1 MRRNAFVLALA
12 LAALG
17 APVVSAAPP
26 VPEVNS
32 LTTILPR
39 PCLPEPGNVHEA
51 EWAEREGWAGP
62 EYERYPGACQRL
74 RYVYGPI
81 TVRPGQ
87 NDVLLEPVVVHKP
100 GYDGFMTR
108 FDPDLVKAA
117 DGTVPPIEEM
127 HLHHGVWLSVNS
139 YGEGLPFVFA
149 GEEKTIFS
157 LPRGFGMP
165 VKATDDWE
173 LLYMIHSAVPQPT
186 EVYISWDVDY
196 VAKDAAAAYGI
207 KPAYPI
213 WLDVR
218 PGFYPVFNAQRGFGT
233 NGTCT
238 WPKQNCAAFDP
249 YGDVIAG
256 QGAPPNKPG
265 TDLRLPSRGGSV
277 GRISNFQG
285 GTLVHMAGHLHPG
298 GVTNEVD
305 LVRGGQTRRIF
316 TSEAL
321 YWDRTDPTQTGG
333 PPTSWDFSQT
343 VSALPNWGVR
353 VEPGDVFRS
362 NATYDTTIQSVYE
375 AMGITLA
382 WISPD
387 TPADQPT
394 APGVDPFAA
403 DTVRDPSL
411 GCTSGGLLA
420 ATPTLCDNGWVTHG
434 HLKENDNFGGPSGT
448 LEAERGSETDRVDIA
463 SFLYA
468 PGDLSLVAMTGIPT
482 VKRGS
487 QLTFTNADAF
497 ANVYHSVTS
506 CAWPCTGQTGTAFP
520 VADGATSS
528 GRHIDFDSN
537 ELGFGVPTVS
547 AAKNSNIWDLEI
559 DSSYQPGEVVT
570 YFCRIHPFMRGAFE
584 VTS

>member
-1 MRRNAFVLALA
+1 MRRTALLLALT
-12 LAALG
+12 AAVIG
-17 APVVSAAPP
+17 TPAIAAPP
-26 VPEVNS
+26 VPEVNG
-32 LTTILPR
+32 LVTILPR

-51 EWAEREGWAGP
+51 AWAEREGWTGP

-74 RYVYGPI
+74 RFVYGPI

-108 FDPDLVKAA
+108 FDPDLVRT

-157 LPRGFGMP
+157 LPQGFGMP

-186 EVYISWDVDY
+186 EVFITWDVDY
-196 VAKDAAAAYGI
+196 LPKSANL

-213 WLDVR
+213 WMDVR

-233 NGTCT
+233 GGTCT

-277 GRISNFQG
+277 GRITNFQG

-298 GVTNEVD
+298 GLTNDID
-305 LVRGGQTRRIF
+305 LVRGSQTRRIY
-316 TSEAL
+316 TSEAH

-343 VSALPNWGVR
+343 VSALPHWGIR

-375 AMGITLA
+375 AMGIALA

-387 TPADQPT
+387 TPTDQPT
-394 APGVDPFAA
+394 APGVDPFDPATPV
-403 DTVRDPSL
+403 DTTS

-420 ATPTLCDNGWVTHG
+420 ATPTLCDRGWVTHG
-434 HLKENDNFGGPSGT
+434 HLHENDNFGGPSGT
-448 LEAERGSETDRVDIA
+448 LSAPIGPATSRVNIGSFV
-463 SFLYA
+463 YA
-468 PGDLSLVAMTGIPT
+468 PGDLSMVAMTGVPA

-487 QLTFTNADAF
+487 TLTFTNSDAF

-520 VADGATSS
+520 VADGATSA
-528 GRHIDFDSN
+528 GRQIDFDSN
-537 ELGFGVPTVS
+537 ELGLGPPTIS
-547 AAKNSNIWDLEI
+547 AAKNEVTWGLNVTTA
-559 DSSYQPGEVVT
+559 YQPGEVVT

-584 VTS
+584 VTP

>member
-1 MRRNAFVLALA
+1 MRRRILVAA
-12 LAALG
+12 LAAAALT
-17 APVVSAAPP
+17 APVAIAAPP
-26 VPEVNS
+26 LPEPNGL
-32 LTTILPR
+32 LTVLPR
-39 PCLPEPGNVHEA
+39 PCLPEPGNAHEA
-51 EWAEREGWAGP
+51 AWAEREGWEGP

-74 RYVYGPI
+74 RFVYGPI
-81 TVRPGQ
+81 TVKPGQ
-87 NDVLLEPVVVHKP
+87 NDVLLEPVVIHKP
-100 GYDGFMTR
+100 GYDGYMTR
-108 FDPDLVKAA
+108 FDPDLVNAN
-117 DGTVPPIEEM
+117 GEVPPIEEM
-127 HLHHGVWLSVNS
+127 HLHHGVWTSINS

-186 EVYISWDVDY
+186 EVFITWDVDY
-196 VAKDAAAAYGI
+196 LPKAKGDALGM

-218 PGFYPVFNAQRGFGT
+218 PGFYPVFNAQRGFGA
-233 NGTCT
+233 NGRCT

-249 YGDVIAG
+249 YGEVFAG
-256 QGAPPNKPG
+256 QGQPANKPG

-277 GRISNFQG
+277 GRIGNFQG

-298 GVTNEVD
+298 GVTNEVE
-305 LVRGGQTRRIF
+305 LVRGGVAKRIY
-316 TSEAL
+316 TSDAL

-343 VSALPNWGVR
+343 VSAAPYWGIR

-387 TPADQPT
+387 TPGDQPT
-394 APGVDPFAA
+394 APGVDPFDPAVPVD
-403 DTVRDPSL
+403 DTL

-420 ATPTLCDNGWVTHG
+420 ATPSLCHRGWVTHG
-434 HLKENDNFGGPSGT
+434 HLRENDNFGGPSGS
-448 LEAERGSETDRVDIA
+448 LPDKQGPETDNVAIA

-468 PGDLSLVAMTGIPT
+468 PGDLSLVEMTGIPT
-482 VKRGS
+482 VKKGS
-487 QLTFTNADAF
+487 TLTFANADAF

-520 VADGATSS
+520 VADGATST
-528 GRHIDFDSN
+528 GRLLDFDSN

-547 AAKNSNIWDLEI
+547 AAKNEI
-559 DSSYQPGEVVT
+559 TWGLDIDDSYSQGEVVT
-570 YFCRIHPFMRGAFE
+570 YFCRVHPFMRGAFE
-584 VTS
+584 VTE